1 MRKLLLP
8 STTKAFI
15 FALFCAC
22 SVTTVQEAPES
33 LLAYVDPMI
42 GTGAAQ
48 TISALKHS
56 VEGSTENLANTF
68 PAVGNPNAMTNW
80 TPQTRATEKKCLAPY
95 YYSDSL
101 IQGFRGSRFM
111 SGSCTQDYGSF
122 TIMPL
127 TGDLRLHP
135 EKRASAFSHDK
146 EFASPAY
153 YQVLLKDYQIN
164 AEMTGTTRAGFFRF
178 TFLEDNE
185 GYVVIEPNSDE
196 MEGYIEVL
204 PDENTIIGYNPAHRI
219 YQGWGESAGFSGFFV
234 AVFDRPFKDH
244 GTWNEEEIEN
254 PLTNT
259 GAYVQFDTEASNQV
273 QVKIGTS
280 FTSIENAYKNLE
292 GEIKGWNFEQVRA
305 ETTANWEE
313 TLGVLQVEGKEKK
326 DLTIFY
332 SALYHASL
340 LPRVFSDL
348 DGSYP
353 GFAGNDEIQV
363 ATGHEYY
370 ADYATWD
377 SYRTL
382 HPMLTILNPKKQTEM
397 VQSLIRKA
405 EQGGWLPIFPCWNQY
420 TAGMIGDHV
429 VSVIGDAYM
438 KGLDNFNIDTAY
450 YYMRKNAFESPAD
463 FEVYKDGKGRRAL
476 DSYLQY
482 GYIPL
487 EDPVNEAFHKNEQ
500 VSRTLEYA
508 YDDFVLAQ
516 IAQKL
521 GKAEDYQLLIKR
533 AGNYKNV
540 FDTSTGFVRGRFA
553 DGRWVEPFE
562 PAERASY
569 ITEGSPYQYT
579 WYVPQDVPGLIGLMG
594 GEERFIH
601 RLDSMFEIGEYWHG
615 NEPGH
620 QTIYLYAW
628 AGAPWKTQ
636 ERARQVLREEYNVGP
651 GGLSG
656 NEDVGQMSAWA
667 VMSMTGFYPVT
678 PGTPYYIIGSPL
690 FDKVTITPSGSNTPF
705 TISTLN
711 NSEENK
717 YIQSA
722 LLNGQPFER
731 IYLKHDEITKGGLLE
746 LTMGPEPNKTW
757 ATLPEARPPGL
768 KTGS

>member
-1 MRKLLLP
+1 MRNMMPPLFYQTLLFILIFGCAVPHEPYVQTRLLP
-8 STTKAFI
+8 F
-15 FALFCAC
+15 
-22 SVTTVQEAPES
+22 
-33 LLAYVDPMI
+33 VDPMI
-42 GTGAAQ
+42 GTDRAT
-48 TISALKHS
+48 TISAVKHS
-56 VEGSTENLANTF
+56 LEGSTENLANTF

-80 TPQTRATEKKCLAPY
+80 TPQTRATEKKCLSPY

-127 TGDLRLHP
+127 TGELQLHA
-135 EKRASAFSHDK
+135 EKRASAFNHND

-153 YQVLLKDYQIN
+153 YQVLLQDYQIN

-178 TFLEDNE
+178 TFLQENE

-196 MEGYIEVL
+196 MEGYVEIIAE
-204 PDENTIIGYNPAHRI
+204 ENKIIGYNPAHRI
-219 YQGWGESAGFSGFFV
+219 YQGWGEPAGFSGYFV
-234 AVFDRPFKDH
+234 AVFDRPFKSH
-244 GTWNEEEIEN
+244 GTWNKDDIEN

-259 GAYVQFDTEASNQV
+259 GAYVQIDLGSNNQV
-273 QVKIGTS
+273 KVKIGTS
-280 FTSIENAYKNLE
+280 FTSIEKAMENLDA
-292 GEIKGWNFEQVRA
+292 EITGWDFDEVKA
-305 ETTANWEE
+305 KTEAIWEE
-313 TLGVLQVEGKEKK
+313 TLGTLRAEGQSKEE
-326 DLTIFY
+326 LTKFY
-332 SALYHASL
+332 SALYHASI
-340 LPRVFSDL
+340 LPRAFSDV

-353 GFAGNDEIQV
+353 GFADNADIQL
-363 ATGHEYY
+363 AKDYIYY
-370 ADYATWD
+370 ADFATWD

-382 HPMLTILNPKKQTEM
+382 HPMLTILNPQKGSEM
-397 VQSLIRKA
+397 VNSLIRKA
-405 EQGGWLPIFPCWNQY
+405 EQGGWLPIFPCWNNY

-429 VSVIGDAYM
+429 ISVIGDAYI
-438 KGLDNFNIDTAY
+438 KGLDNFNIDIAY
-450 YYMRKNAFESPAD
+450 HYMRKNAFESPAD
-463 FEVYKDGKGRRAL
+463 FEAYKNGKGRRAL

-487 EDPVNEAFHKNEQ
+487 EDSVKEAFHQNEQ

-516 IAQKL
+516 IAKKL
-521 GKAEDYQLLIKR
+521 GKTDDYQQLIKR

-553 DGRWVEPFE
+553 DGNWIEPFD
-562 PAERASY
+562 PASRASY

-579 WYVPQDVPGLIGLMG
+579 WYVPQDVPGLIELMG
-594 GEERFIH
+594 GEGRFVH

-636 ERARQVLREEYNVGP
+636 ERARQVLKEEYNIGP
-651 GGLSG
+651 GGLTG
-656 NEDVGQMSAWA
+656 NDDVGQMSAWA
-667 VMSMTGFYPVT
+667 VMTMMGFYPVT
-678 PGTPYYIIGSPL
+678 PGTPYYIISSPV
-690 FDKVTITPSGSNTPF
+690 FDKITVSPIGSKASF
-705 TISTLN
+705 TISTVN

-722 LLNGQPFER
+722 TLDGQPFER
-731 IYLKHDEITKGGLLE
+731 IYLTHDEITRGGLLE
-746 LTMGPEPNKTW
+746 FTMGDKPNKSW
-757 ATLPEARPPGL
+757 GSGVGARPPGM
-768 KTGS
+768 